1 MLDNWVMVTANELVE
16 LRMIA
21 QGFVTAPFATPA
33 AAAAHLSASQ
43 GQHLGGVIA
52 SRALRTTSGARADVV
67 SAFAR
72 GEIVRGYPM
81 RGTVFAVAADDLAWQ
96 LALTGPRQLASAK
109 RRRIEH
115 GLDELVPQAAEL
127 ARAAIAASPDRAI
140 TRAALGEAWE
150 ANDIPTD
157 SGRLYHLVFTL
168 MARGDVA
175 YGPLRGSDHLL
186 VDAHEWLPGSSSLEA
201 RFNSDERAALGH
213 WLRAY
218 LTGHGPATLRD
229 FAWWTKLPLGRIR
242 AAEAEATSELE
253 AYGELEGETRWG
265 RAGLREERERI
276 GAETLAVGRLL
287 PPFDELVLGYPD
299 RHYIVPAE
307 HHARLVPGNNG
318 VFRPSAVRRGA
329 ILGTW
334 SAKQRAAG
342 REFLLESFAESVSE
356 AARAEFAR
364 AFASYPHPEPDAA
377 GE

>member
-1 MLDNWVMVTANELVE
+1 MVTANELVE
-16 LRMIA
+16 LRLIA
-21 QGFVTAPFATPA
+21 QGFVTAPFARPRDA
-33 AAAAHLSASQ
+33 ATHLSASQ

-52 SRALRTTSGARADVV
+52 SLALRTQGGARADVV
-67 SAFAR
+67 AAFAC

-96 LALTGPRQLASAK
+96 VALTGQRQLASAK

-115 GLDELVPQAAEL
+115 GLDELVPRAAEI
-127 ARAAIAASPDRAI
+127 ARATITAAPEGATSRS
-140 TRAALGEAWE
+140 ALGEAWE
-150 ANDIPTD
+150 AAGIPTD
-157 SGRLYHLVFTL
+157 SGRLYHLIFTL

-175 YGPLRGSDHLL
+175 YGPLLSSEHLL
-186 VDAHEWLPGSSSLEA
+186 VDTHEWLPAGSTLDA
-201 RFNSDERAALGH
+201 RFNGDEAAALVH
-213 WLRAY
+213 WLRSY

-242 AAEAEATSELE
+242 AAAPEATAGLE
-253 AYGELEGETRWG
+253 TYGELEGETLWG
-265 RAGLREERERI
+265 RAGLREERDRI
-276 GAETLAVGRLL
+276 GAEALALGRLL

-318 VFRPSAVRRGA
+318 VFRPSAIRRGA

-342 REFLLESFAESVSE
+342 PEFVLEPFAGSVPK
-356 AARAEFAR
+356 AAQAEFDR
-364 AFASYPHPEPDAA
+364 AFASYPHPDRDAA